1 MKGQKLFW
9 YAVVKRVLRIFANG
23 GKVKRM
29 FIVRSKAA
37 IVRPRSFY
45 TRWLI
50 VCLYAGIISFT
61 TVTLADPGSESAGQD
76 EYLAST
82 HPPSI
87 EDIEELTLD
96 SSTERFGQPISA
108 SIPTRPTI
116 NLAAPGK
123 AFVQDISIRVLQE
136 AYDKL
141 GYKLVVHKLPNLRS
155 LMSANNGKYDGE
167 VSRVADLNAI
177 YPNLHRVPTPVN
189 VVNIVALGRPDS
201 ANIHK
206 IENIQDNPL
215 CVRGNVI
222 VEILASENHI
232 QCVFVVNI
240 DQVLAM
246 VSLGRAKYALVP
258 ETNARISLLHSPVSN
273 VQIISPV
280 LHSEALYHYLNEK
293 NLHLVEPLNKVLKE
307 MRSSGEIEQIRS
319 DYFASIPSQSAG
331 KSTMH

>member
-1 MKGQKLFW
+1 
-9 YAVVKRVLRIFANG
+9 
-23 GKVKRM
+23 M

-45 TRWLI
+45 TRLLN
-50 VCLYAGIISFT
+50 VCLYAGVTLFT
-61 TVTLADPGSESAGQD
+61 TVTLADPGSESAGQN
-76 EYLAST
+76 EHLAST
-82 HPPSI
+82 HPPST
-87 EDIEELTLD
+87 EDIEELNLD
-96 SSTERFGQPISA
+96 SSPERFGQPISA
-108 SIPTRPTI
+108 STPARPTI

-155 LMSANNGKYDGE
+155 LMSANTGKYDGE

-177 YPNLHRVPTPVN
+177 YPNLHRVPTPIN
-189 VVNIVALGRPDS
+189 VVNIVALGRPGS
-201 ANIHK
+201 PNIQK
-206 IENIQDNPL
+206 IENIRDDPL

-222 VEILASENHI
+222 VEMLASENHI
-232 QCVFVVNI
+232 QCIFVVNI

-246 VSLGRAKYALVP
+246 VSLGRAQYALVP
-258 ETNARISLLHSPVSN
+258 ETNARISVLHSPHSN

-293 NLHLVEPLNKVLKE
+293 NLNLVEPLDKVLKE
-307 MRSSGEIEQIRS
+307 MRSSGEIEQIRA
-319 DYFASIPSQSAG
+319 DYFANRLSQAVGRSAVQ
-331 KSTMH
+331 